1 MTANIQEEVNH
12 IVEVKSR
19 ATRLYN
25 LIQGY
30 RLCARTEG
38 KSEKTI
44 RITTTA
50 LTTLRDFLEAR
61 QYRADVTKIGASE
74 LREFILHLQ
83 QVRAFEHHPFTKP
96 QDKGLSGHAVN
107 CYLRAIRAFWSWLV
121 REEIIMSSPF
131 SRVRIPKPPK
141 KVIATFS
148 EKQLNATL
156 RAINTSA
163 PAGFRDWTMILT
175 LLDTGLRASELT
187 GLTLNNVNLD
197 ESLLK
202 VCGKGNKE
210 RVVPIGAKVQ
220 RAVWKYWHRHRP
232 QPANPLCPTLFLT
245 ASGRP
250 ITTDRLRAI
259 IKKYSDRAGIEG
271 VRCSPHT
278 FRHTFAIS
286 YLRNGGDVFTL
297 QRILGHETL
306 DMVRNYVNVAQYDLE
321 EAHLRCSPVDNLKI
335 KARPSGARLH
345 AD

>member
-1 MTANIQEEVNH
+1 MTANLQKQINQ
-12 IVEVKSR
+12 IVELKIQ
-19 ATRLYN
+19 ATKLEN

-38 KSEKTI
+38 KSDKTI

-50 LTTLRDFLEAR
+50 LKTLKDFLESR
-61 QYRADVTKIGASE
+61 EYSTDVIEIGTRE

-96 QDKGLSGHAVN
+96 QTKGLSGHAIN

-121 REEIIMSSPF
+121 RDEVITSNPF
-131 SRVRIPKPPK
+131 AKIKIPKPPK

-148 EKQLNATL
+148 DNQLIAIL
-156 RAINTSA
+156 KSINTSTL
-163 PAGFRDWTMILT
+163 AGFRDWTMILM

-187 GLTLNNVNLD
+187 GLAVADINLED
-197 ESLLK
+197 GLMK
-202 VCGKGNKE
+202 VYGKGNKE
-210 RVVPIGAKVQ
+210 RVVPVGARVQ
-220 RAVWKYWHRHRP
+220 KAVWKYLQRYRP

-245 ASGRP
+245 VAGHP

-259 IKKYSDRAGIEG
+259 TEKHTSSANIGG

-286 YLRNGGDVFTL
+286 YLRNGGDVFSL
-297 QRILGHETL
+297 QRILGHSSL
-306 DMVRNYVNVAQYDLE
+306 DVVRIYVNLA
-321 EAHLRCSPVDNLKI
+321 EADIKACHRRFSPVDNMEI
-335 KARPSGARLH
+335 K
-345 AD
+345 